1 MRISNVT
8 YYKLNKRLKTLH
20 FLKEKKILKI
30 NKKGGGIKIS
40 RVEKFRKINNRE
52 GGGEIIRNLRVVS
65 YKYCPRSVAIAE

>member
-40 RVEKFRKINNRE
+40 RVEKFQKINNRE
-52 GGGEIIRNLRVVS
+52 GGGRDYSEPESSILQILS
-65 YKYCPRSVAIAE
+65 TQCCYC